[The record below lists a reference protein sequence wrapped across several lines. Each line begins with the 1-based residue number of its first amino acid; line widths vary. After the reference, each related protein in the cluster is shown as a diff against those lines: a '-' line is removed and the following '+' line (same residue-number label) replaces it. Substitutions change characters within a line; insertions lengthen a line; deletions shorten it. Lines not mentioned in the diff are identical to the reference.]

1 MKTYKGLDLVKA
13 VAKHEINSGTK
24 LKCVNYPTYGQGVE
38 VDERQRLIWSD
49 TKEPISYGHF
59 NDSLFEFEV
68 IEEEKEIEEL
78 NYRLDYDTY
87 DKCKYDIDKVMT
99 LIRPILKNKD
109 KINELVREVRKLKEK
124 L

>member
-13 VAKHEINSGTK
+13 VANYEIKKGTK
-24 LKCVNYPTYGQGVE
+24 LKCIHYPTYGQGVE

-49 TKEPISYGHF
+49 TKEPVSYVHF
-59 NDSLFEFEV
+59 NDSSFEFEV
-68 IEEEKEIEEL
+68 IEEKEIEEFKT
-78 NYRLDYDTY
+78 NYTCSELDFE
-87 DKCKYDIDKVMT
+87 I
-99 LIRPILKNKD
+99 ID

>member
-13 VAKHEINSGTK
+13 VAKQEINGGTK

-49 TKEPISYGHF
+49 TKEPVSYVHF
-59 NDSLFEFEV
+59 NDNSFEFEI

-109 KINELVREVRKLKEK
+109 KINELVREVRKLKNK
-124 L
+124 

>member
-1 MKTYKGLDLVKA
+1 MKTYKGLELVEA
-13 VAKHEINSGTK
+13 VAKHEIDGGTK

-49 TKEPISYGHF
+49 TKEPVSYVHF
-59 NDSLFEFEV
+59 NDNSFEFEV
-68 IEEEKEIEEL
+68 IEEEKEIEEFKT
-78 NYRLDYDTY
+78 NYTCSELDFE
-87 DKCKYDIDKVMT
+87 I
-99 LIRPILKNKD
+99 ID